1 MALSID
7 INTEDLSRVEKLIRS
22 ALSEYVPSGN
32 FREGT
37 VLNDLVVRA
46 MAVIPALVEKEA
58 RQVRARQSLNSIL
71 TLSPE
76 DVDAALED
84 LVSNWFV
91 TRKDGTRSTGVA
103 TLHFSSS
110 VGEIVEVPLDA
121 QFVFSTGIE
130 FVVDSQNPIVINRDD
145 QMRPLLA
152 SDGSVSEYLL
162 YLPIISTGLGGSGNV
177 PAGIFERFSPF
188 SPHLTYV
195 ELENPIATAVATE
208 TNSDLIERAKESLS
222 ERGLVTQ
229 RSLRA
234 VLREEV
240 ADVQDVYVVG
250 AGAPEMQRDLIKD
263 VSYNIDIHVLGHV
276 NVYCLLPVVRN
287 ARYPYD
293 GSSISIPPSQVST
306 PIDTLAVTSFPF
318 LRLKSVSISSGGAY
332 TPLVRASIHSYDDNG
347 VTKYKAYRS
356 DTDSYSARVTP
367 SLLPDE
373 YSLGVESSSLFSSMS
388 QSLSL
393 KTASS
398 VLARTA
404 IIEYDGTRSLSSV
417 DLILQDRNRR
427 IAAANTLGY
436 SHIPVVL
443 KISISYYRKSSAPG
457 SLPEQEAK
465 SAICSYL
472 NNNLFPDGLRVSDL
486 VVFFMGTYDLYVQGV
501 ALPITI
507 NYYLQSPSGNEVKFS
522 TTNNITVEDMSLL
535 SDSTSYNDDTRLL
548 EQVSDNT
555 VRFVSFED
563 LVTLT
568 ELT

>member
-22 ALSEYVPSGN
+22 ALSQYVPSGN

-37 VLNDLVVRA
+37 VLNDIVVRA

-58 RQVRARQSLNSIL
+58 RQIRSRQSLNSIL

-76 DVDAALED
+76 DVDTALED

-91 TRKDGTRSTGVA
+91 TRKEGTRATGVA
-103 TLHFSSS
+103 TIHFSSS
-110 VGEIVEVPLDA
+110 VIEVVEIPLDA
-121 QFVFSTGIE
+121 QFVFSTGLE
-130 FVVDSQNPIVINRDD
+130 FVLDSQNPIVINRDD
-145 QMRPLLA
+145 QMRPVLA
-152 SDGSVSEYLL
+152 SDGSVSEYVM
-162 YLPIISTGLGGSGNV
+162 YVPIVSTSIGGSGNV

-188 SPHLTYV
+188 SPHVTYV
-195 ELENPIATAVATE
+195 ELETPISTATATE
-208 TNSDLIERAKESLS
+208 TNSDLIERAKSSLS
-222 ERGLVTQ
+222 ERGLITQ

-234 VLREEV
+234 VLRDEI

-250 AGAPEMQRDLIKD
+250 AGSPEMQRDLIKD

-293 GSSISIPPSQVST
+293 GSALAIPPMQAAS
-306 PIDTLAVTSFPF
+306 PIDTLPVTSFPF
-318 LRLKSVSISSGGAY
+318 LRIKSVSVSDGGAY
-332 TPLVRASIHSYDDNG
+332 LPRVRASIHSYDDNG
-347 VTKYKAYRS
+347 VTKYKVYRS
-356 DTDSYSARVTP
+356 DTDSYAARATP

-373 YSLGVESSSLFSSMS
+373 YSIGVENTSTFGSMS
-388 QSLSL
+388 QSITL
-393 KTASS
+393 KTATSALS
-398 VLARTA
+398 RNA

-427 IAAANTLGY
+427 VAAANTLAY

-443 KISISYYRKSSAPG
+443 KFSISYYRKPSAPG
-457 SLPEQEAK
+457 ALPEQDAK
-465 SAICSYL
+465 AAICSYL

-486 VVFFMGTYDLYVQGV
+486 VVFLMGNYDLYVQGV
-501 ALPITI
+501 ALPITVT
-507 NYYLQSPSGNEVKFS
+507 YYLQSPSGNEVKFS

-535 SDSTSYNDDTRLL
+535 SDSTSYSSDIRTL